1 MKHEQKEKTIY
12 FLNMSFNHINS
23 IEREVQT
30 SLEFISKEDSKR
42 FKEELE
48 NLKEEKH
55 LLEGKI
61 RGYITLSKL
70 TVLILGQI

>member
-1 MKHEQKEKTIY
+1 MKNAKKKKTFY
-12 FLNMSFNHINS
+12 SLNMSFNVINS

-30 SLEFISKEDSKR
+30 SLEYISKEDSKK
-42 FKEELE
+42 FHQELE

-61 RGYITLSKL
+61 RGYITLSK
-70 TVLILGQI
+70 